1 MPIVKFKVDDLPAGF
16 STSAAFYAI
25 QQTTGKITL
34 ADMTC
39 PHRGGPLTHGTYA
52 GAGKQIVC
60 PWHGSRC
67 NREKIERRTQPSI
80 RNGGLILFLTEQP
93 LEKVFVTI
101 PLSRVSQCKTEQSCK

>member
-16 STSAAFYAI
+16 STTAAFYAI
-25 QQTTGKITL
+25 QQRTGKITL

-39 PHRGGPLTHGTYA
+39 PHRGGPLTHGSYD
-52 GAGKQIVC
+52 GKQIVC

-80 RNGGLILFLTEQP
+80 RNGDSVLFLTEQP
-93 LEKVFVTI
+93 LETVFVTI
-101 PLSRVSQCKTEQSCK
+101 PLSGVSQCKAE